1 MQIVDLAEQTRLL
14 GQVARTLETLT
25 EEVERVREEEILAP
39 IDQLAPPVLRLHELA
54 ITCTRQLHDLSSS
67 QYAAMTYGRE
77 NVAHL
82 AEACAQ
88 VSLASALC
96 TIAISSRTEI
106 LLYGGADPTPS
117 TSRNHLRRAC
127 VEMDRAA
134 TTYQAL
140 AQRLSRRLA
149 SAAVRNEDQ
158 QHIDRS
164 LAAPVAAHPSTVIAG
179 PPLTIPPSTPPP
191 PATASTPHARH

>member
-14 GQVARTLETLT
+14 GQVAPTLETLT
-25 EEVERVREEEILAP
+25 AEAERVRKEDILAP
-39 IDQLAPPVLRLHELA
+39 IDQLTPLVLRLHELA
-54 ITCTRQLHDLSSS
+54 LTCTRQLHDLSTS
-67 QYAAMTYGRE
+67 QYAAMAYGRE
-77 NVAHL
+77 NVARL
-82 AEACAQ
+82 TEACSQ

-96 TIAISSRTEI
+96 TIAIGNRTEI
-106 LLYGGADPTPS
+106 LLYSGADPTPS

-149 SAAVRNEDQ
+149 SAAARNEDQ
-158 QHIDRS
+158 QLIDHS
-164 LAAPVAAHPSTVIAG
+164 LAAPVAADSGTVIAG
-179 PPLTIPPSTPPP
+179 PPLTIPPSTPPE
-191 PATASTPHARH
+191 PATASSPRSRH

>member
-1 MQIVDLAEQTRLL
+1 MQIIDLAEQTRLL
-14 GQVARTLETLT
+14 GQVAPTLETLT

-54 ITCTRQLHDLSSS
+54 ITCTRQLHDLSTS

-88 VSLASALC
+88 VSLASALGA
-96 TIAISSRTEI
+96 IAISSRTEI
-106 LLYGGADPTPS
+106 LLYRGADPTPG
-117 TSRNHLRRAC
+117 TSRDHLRRAC

-134 TTYQAL
+134 TTYHTL

-149 SAAVRNEDQ
+149 SAAARNEDQ
-158 QHIDRS
+158 QLIDRS
-164 LAAPVAAHPSTVIAG
+164 LAAPGAADPSTVIAD
-179 PPLTIPPSTPPP
+179 PQLTIPPSAPPP
-191 PATASTPHARH
+191 RATASTPHARH